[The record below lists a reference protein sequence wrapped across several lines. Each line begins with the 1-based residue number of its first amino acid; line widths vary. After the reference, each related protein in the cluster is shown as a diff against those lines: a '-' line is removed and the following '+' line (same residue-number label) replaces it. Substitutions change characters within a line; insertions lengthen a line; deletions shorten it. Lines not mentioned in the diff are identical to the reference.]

1 MSGAADAAR
10 IDAIRLRVMREV
22 SRIALTPDFLVRGRE
37 RLEVGPKTGFEEM
50 GFDSLHRELLVM
62 ALDDEFGIEIPDTVV
77 DAATCP
83 DDLIAF
89 LIASPSPLDVS
100 QREGWM
106 A

>member
-22 SRIALTPDFLVRGRE
+22 SRIANTPDVLARGRK
-37 RLEVGPKTGFEEM
+37 RLEVSPKTGFDEM
-50 GFDSLHRELLVM
+50 GLDSLHRELLVM
-62 ALDDEFGIEIPDTVV
+62 ALDDEFGVEIPVVVV

-83 DDLIAF
+83 DDLIAY